1 MQQNTLIKVSA
12 GIITIVL
19 VAILLSQVSVLDVIT
34 TILSI
39 HPWYLIAGFFLY
51 TCTYILRTLRI
62 HLLLDGSVRRRDLLP
77 ITCIHVMMNNILPA
91 RTGELSYVYLL
102 KKLHART
109 TGEGVATLVVARIF
123 DLIVIILILFGAGLY
138 IRDIPAAISDL
149 LWVVYLLLFCL
160 VIFMVGLVS
169 TGRYSMRLVKRA
181 FGFLRWDTT
190 TPGTYILT
198 KGDEAVESFER
209 IGAQRDAV
217 SIGMLSL
224 VLWLSNFGALY
235 LIVAGMGISLS
246 VPNII
251 FGAAFVLLLLVLP
264 VHGIAGFGTTE
275 TIWTLVYTPLG
286 MTLEDA
292 IISGFGYHIVLLAY
306 TLTLGLFGSLLLR
319 RQVRDTSGRQ

>member
-160 VIFMVGLVS
+160 VIFMVALVS

-264 VHGIAGFGTTE
+264 VHGIA
-275 TIWTLVYTPLG
+275 
-286 MTLEDA
+286 
-292 IISGFGYHIVLLAY
+292 
-306 TLTLGLFGSLLLR
+306 
-319 RQVRDTSGRQ
+319 